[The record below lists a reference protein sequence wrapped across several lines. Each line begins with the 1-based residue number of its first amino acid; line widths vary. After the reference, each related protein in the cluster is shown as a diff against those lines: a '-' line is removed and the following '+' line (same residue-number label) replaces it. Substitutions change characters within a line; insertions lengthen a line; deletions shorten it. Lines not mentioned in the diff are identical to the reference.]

1 MQNILWIEFN
11 GKGTKL
17 MVLLLKLEMDE
28 VCVSFGNFS
37 YLWNILRRKN
47 ENNIAFMNMNKDT
60 EISNESLPKLTVKPE
75 LCDRDRR
82 DGKQSR
88 MQEI

>member
-1 MQNILWIEFN
+1 
-11 GKGTKL
+11 
-17 MVLLLKLEMDE
+17 
-28 VCVSFGNFS
+28 
-37 YLWNILRRKN
+37 
-47 ENNIAFMNMNKDT
+47 MNMNKDM

-75 LCDRDRR
+75 FCDRDRR